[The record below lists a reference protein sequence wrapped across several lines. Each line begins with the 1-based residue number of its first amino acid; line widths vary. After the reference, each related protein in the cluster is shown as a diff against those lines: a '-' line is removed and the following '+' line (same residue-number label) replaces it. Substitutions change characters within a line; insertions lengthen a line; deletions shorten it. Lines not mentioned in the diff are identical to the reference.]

1 MPKSPKFN
9 KIKVMAINKL
19 NSLRTKIDIIDGK
32 TAALLEKRFLLLE
45 KIRPLKKKIKNTTRE
60 KKIAANI
67 KKNIRNKTI
76 EPYALKL
83 FTYLMKLSVDYQ
95 KKL

>member
-1 MPKSPKFN
+1 
-9 KIKVMAINKL
+9 MAINEL
-19 NSLRTKIDIIDGK
+19 NSLRAKIDVIDRTTLK
-32 TAALLEKRFLLLE
+32 LLEKRFLLLE
-45 KIRPLKKKIKNTTRE
+45 KIRPLKKKIKNTARE